1 MIRLLDWFIGSC
13 LGKLVF
19 LRARIG
25 GIMYLIELVKMS
37 CCGIF
42 TLITDH
48 HLLHNRPDLML
59 VLKHQKKVFLI
70 DVAIPGDSR
79 ISQKINVDL
88 KMELSQLWHSTV
100 HIVPIIVGALGSIP
114 KNLES
119 MLEKLDISPS
129 VIPSFQR
136 SVLYSTAAILRRHM
150 NI

>member
-1 MIRLLDWFIGSC
+1 M
-13 LGKLVF
+13 
-19 LRARIG
+19 
-25 GIMYLIELVKMS
+25 
-37 CCGIF
+37 
-42 TLITDH
+42 ITDH
-48 HLLHNRPDLML
+48 RLPHNRPDLTL

-79 ISQKINVDL
+79 ISQKITEKQKKHVDL
-88 KMELSQLWHSTV
+88 KMELSQLWQSTV

-136 SVLYSTAAILRRHM
+136 SVLYSSASILRRHI